1 MDALNIIYRLKEIFG
16 PTERYLSTNV
26 DKVQLKYGQ
35 VVWSTN
41 CIDYLKRS
49 IDNVYNSIG
58 VDNTELNNYEDRH
71 RPY

>member
-16 PTERYLSTNV
+16 PTERYLSTNA

-41 CIDYLKRS
+41 CIDYLNRS